1 MCPRVEDEIASQNAS
16 SEIPTAI
23 ATKDARNRQ
32 IQSQINSCRIDKEEE
47 MEWWRKE
54 WKVETEKISELQ
66 NLRKKESYR
75 QNENENGR
83 GNEERAKE
91 GGWEA
96 YDG

>member
-1 MCPRVEDEIASQNAS
+1 M
-16 SEIPTAI
+16 
-23 ATKDARNRQ
+23 
-32 IQSQINSCRIDKEEE
+32 
-47 MEWWRKE
+47 
-54 WKVETEKISELQ
+54 ETEKISEFQ

-83 GNEERAKE
+83 WNEERAKE

>member
-1 MCPRVEDEIASQNAS
+1 M
-16 SEIPTAI
+16 
-23 ATKDARNRQ
+23 
-32 IQSQINSCRIDKEEE
+32 
-47 MEWWRKE
+47 
-54 WKVETEKISELQ
+54 ETEKTIDLQ

-83 GNEERAKE
+83 WNEERAKE